1 MYRPFRLGTVA
12 ALVGLATGTAVA
24 QDDSQRLD
32 QVSIVGSQAEAQQQ
46 PGSVQY
52 VGEERLED
60 HEYTDINRIVREI
73 PGVNFQEEEGYGLRP
88 NIGLR
93 GTGVGRTSN
102 VTLMEDGVLIAP
114 APYSASSA
122 YYFPSAPRLAGVEV
136 TKGPA
141 SIQYGPRS
149 LGGAINLLSRPIP
162 GDKRGQVDV
171 AGGEDGYYKLHG
183 HYGESGETFGGMI
196 EALRY
201 GADGFKDLDGGGD
214 TGFDKNDIL
223 AKFRMNSGADA
234 ERYQELTVKVGY
246 ADETS
251 NMSYLGLTDEDFDDD
266 PYRRYRASAR
276 DQMNNEHKQLQVG
289 HYIELD
295 RGMELDTTAYYNEY
309 FRNWYKLDSVNGTG
323 IGDALEDPGL
333 VSVMKGNTAGNLDI
347 KANNRNYV
355 SQGIQTAL
363 GLDFTTGGAE
373 HDLTLGARYHEDEVD
388 RFQWVDTYDMGADG
402 SITLDSANADT
413 PGTESNRIRETEALA
428 LYAHDTVTMGDWR
441 IQGGIRYEN
450 IQGDEKDYGTDD
462 PGRTGSPETASSDQS
477 VVVPGVGATYNV
489 TDGWQL
495 LAGVHKGFAPA
506 GVGSDADPEEAIN
519 YEAGTRLFGR
529 NYTASVIGFYNDYDN
544 LLAECTASR
553 GSDACNIGD
562 TENAGAAEVQG
573 LEASLDYAVEAA
585 GSQWPFRV
593 AYTWTDTEF
602 GSASDTGTWGNVEP
616 GDEMPYLAEHQ
627 LFASAGVVRSD
638 WQAHLS
644 AKYMDEMRTSPGSG
658 SIPGDEGTDAHT
670 VFDLAGEYRVT
681 DNGRVYVNVEN
692 LTDEEYVAARRPA
705 GARPGM
711 PRTAKVGW
719 KMDF

>member
-1 MYRPFRLGTVA
+1 
-12 ALVGLATGTAVA
+12 
-24 QDDSQRLD
+24 
-32 QVSIVGSQAEAQQQ
+32 
-46 PGSVQY
+46 
-52 VGEERLED
+52 
-60 HEYTDINRIVREI
+60 
-73 PGVNFQEEEGYGLRP
+73 
-88 NIGLR
+88 
-93 GTGVGRTSN
+93 
-102 VTLMEDGVLIAP
+102 
-114 APYSASSA
+114 
-122 YYFPSAPRLAGVEV
+122 
-136 TKGPA
+136 
-141 SIQYGPRS
+141 
-149 LGGAINLLSRPIP
+149 
-162 GDKRGQVDV
+162 
-171 AGGEDGYYKLHG
+171 
-183 HYGESGETFGGMI
+183 
-196 EALRY
+196 
-201 GADGFKDLDGGGD
+201 
-214 TGFDKNDIL
+214 
-223 AKFRMNSGADA
+223 
-234 ERYQELTVKVGY
+234 
-246 ADETS
+246 
-251 NMSYLGLTDEDFDDD
+251 
-266 PYRRYRASAR
+266 
-276 DQMNNEHKQLQVG
+276 HKQLQVG

-309 FRNWYKLDSVNGTG
+309 FRNWYKSDAASPNASDGLTEYYEESGDFEGLS
-323 IGDALEDPGL
+323 DALGSDNHREVLKGESDG
-333 VSVMKGNTAGNLDI
+333 SVAV

-402 SITLDSANADT
+402 SITLDPANAGV
-413 PGTESNRIRETEALA
+413 PGTESNRIRKTEALA

-441 IQGGIRYEN
+441 IQGGVRYED
-450 IQGDEKDYGTDD
+450 IQGDEKDYGSDD
-462 PGRTGSPETASSDQS
+462 PGRTDSPATANSDQS
-477 VVVPGVGATYNV
+477 MVVPGVGATYNV

-519 YEAGTRLFGR
+519 YEAGTRLFGK

-553 GSDACNIGD
+553 GSDACTIGD

-585 GSQWPFRV
+585 GSQWPFKV

-602 GSASDTGTWGNVEP
+602 GSASDTGTWGEVEP
-616 GDEMPYLAEHQ
+616 GDEIPYLAEHQ

-638 WQAHLS
+638 WKAQLS

-658 SIPGDEGTDAHT
+658 SIPSGEATDAHT

-719 KMDF
+719 KMEF